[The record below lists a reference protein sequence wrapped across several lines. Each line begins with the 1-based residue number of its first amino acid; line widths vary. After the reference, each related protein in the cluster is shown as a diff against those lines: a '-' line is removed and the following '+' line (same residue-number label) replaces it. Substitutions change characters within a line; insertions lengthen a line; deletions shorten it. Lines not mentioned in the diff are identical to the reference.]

1 MKLQRRVT
9 FSLAGGML
17 IGLASI
23 ATASEGS
30 NNSCTDRDFRGLYA
44 YSLSGSDLRNSTPTG
59 FSASGVF
66 RANGKGKIT
75 YWKDAFAIHLPGASS
90 KIVVPEVDF
99 IAAAQA
105 VGSEIVYSVAADCRV
120 EIVFTA
126 ITPAGPVDFHLR
138 GALAD
143 RGREVMLQTGTPYIV
158 GTGLAKRTGRRF
170 ND

>member
-1 MKLQRRVT
+1 MKPLRRVI
-9 FSLAGGML
+9 FSLAGGLLMV
-17 IGLASI
+17 LASI
-23 ATASEGS
+23 ASASGRS
-30 NNSCTDRDFRGLYA
+30 DNSCADRDFRGLYA
-44 YSLSGSDLRNSTPTG
+44 YSLSGTDLRNSTPTA

-66 RANGKGKIT
+66 RANGKGNIT
-75 YWKDAFAIHLPGASS
+75 YWKDAFAIHLPGAVS

-99 IAAAQA
+99 VAAAQA
-105 VGSEIVYSVAADCRV
+105 VGSEIVYSVAPDCRI

-138 GALAD
+138 GALAN
-143 RGREVMLQTGTPYIV
+143 RGREVMLQTGTPYIL